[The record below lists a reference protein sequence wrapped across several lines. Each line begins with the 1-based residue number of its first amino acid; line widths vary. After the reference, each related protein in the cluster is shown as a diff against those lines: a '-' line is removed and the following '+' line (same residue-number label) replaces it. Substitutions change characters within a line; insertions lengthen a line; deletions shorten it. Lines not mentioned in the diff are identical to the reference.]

1 MRLLFLRPAMFL
13 YGPPSPGISLP
24 VLLQMRK
31 PEKPPNL
38 WGMQKANACHSMRKL
53 SEPKGKEKINEK
65 RKRRKRKDCL
75 NGLNG
80 ISPCQ
85 RVQMMAPI
93 TVECA
98 AKIRTRLHSVH
109 IVDDF
114 VIRVEVQ
121 AIVVVVGNRDIVL
134 EIVGQLR
141 RLLASR
147 LARTKSTPNLLHA
160 ELEIK

>member
-1 MRLLFLRPAMFL
+1 
-13 YGPPSPGISLP
+13 
-24 VLLQMRK
+24 
-31 PEKPPNL
+31 
-38 WGMQKANACHSMRKL
+38 
-53 SEPKGKEKINEK
+53 
-65 RKRRKRKDCL
+65 
-75 NGLNG
+75 
-80 ISPCQ
+80 
-85 RVQMMAPI
+85 MMAPI

-109 IVDDF
+109 IVDDV

-160 ELEIK
+160 EHEIK